1 MSLKTHIL
9 IFGQNTTELLY
20 QYSSTLHSN
29 RTIFSGVFI
38 VKFWDW
44 LRRNRNWSAWKM
56 KILGETRRI
65 LGFLGLLHD
74 QTGIS
79 VKSLS
84 HKISVFICVALMP
97 MSTLSYL
104 LFGSMDSNEF
114 YECAYVFVSSST
126 VTGCFIVLW
135 WDERRISLFLNELES
150 AVTKSKIFFREN
162 VQSFLITFNLDHIF
176 RIEFTSRSTDLRPNH
191 FVIRKTF
198 EKGVQIHVIW
208 IYAISGHYQLNG
220 YVFELFFGRYN
231 LAINIQYIVSTVR
244 NCFVLDFFH

>member
-1 MSLKTHIL
+1 
-9 IFGQNTTELLY
+9 
-20 QYSSTLHSN
+20 
-29 RTIFSGVFI
+29 
-38 VKFWDW
+38 
-44 LRRNRNWSAWKM
+44 M

-74 QTGIS
+74 QSGIS

-84 HKISVFICVALMP
+84 HKISVFIFVALMP

-104 LFGSMDSNEF
+104 LFGSMESNEF

-162 VQSFLITFNLDHIF
+162 VQSFLITFNLDHILGLNLPLVQP
-176 RIEFTSRSTDLRPNH
+176 IYDQIISS
-191 FVIRKTF
+191 F
-198 EKGVQIHVIW
+198 EKRLKRV
-208 IYAISGHYQLNG
+208 SK
-220 YVFELFFGRYN
+220 FMLFGFMPF
-231 LAINIQYIVSTVR
+231 LAIISLMDTFLSCFSGDTTWQLIFNIS
-244 NCFVLDFFH
+244 